1 MRVRWRRWL
10 FVRCFAGPLGPQLQ
24 LQVLWLMALG
34 DRATVYGVHR
44 WCDEACIPID
54 QSCDGVAYPP
64 CSQFF
69 SCDSCTQADA
79 ECCGCVIVCGHDV
92 HDSCPPLTRL
102 VDRVGQ
108 AGIASTV
115 LPRPGVK
122 PAPRLQHVQQGTFPR
137 VTRRATMF
145 RQRRVTMTTPSS
157 PEALGLSCSWL
168 RLVASSS
175 PSVCAVSVCV
185 GKRML
190 QTTVVAMACLK
201 LPQQHPIN
209 RTSHTPLVDGRAAA
223 IASGC
228 SPQLLCTTISDILG
242 FDAQGVQPAQ
252 AAEAP
257 LHMAREAPYRP
268 VAPSIERVVGYPAQ
282 PPAGV
287 RAPLLPHAAVQG
299 GYGARTARHSLDE
312 ELPPA

>member
-1 MRVRWRRWL
+1 MGACLVVR
-10 FVRCFAGPLGPQLQ
+10 P
-24 LQVLWLMALG
+24 
-34 DRATVYGVHR
+34 
-44 WCDEACIPID
+44 
-54 QSCDGVAYPP
+54 
-64 CSQFF
+64 
-69 SCDSCTQADA
+69 
-79 ECCGCVIVCGHDV
+79 
-92 HDSCPPLTRL
+92 
-102 VDRVGQ
+102 
-108 AGIASTV
+108 
-115 LPRPGVK
+115 
-122 PAPRLQHVQQGTFPR
+122 QHVTLGTSLR
-137 VTRRATMF
+137 VTCRATMF
-145 RQRRVTMTTPSS
+145 RQRLLTMTILSS
-157 PEALGLSCSWL
+157 PEALGSSCSSWL
-168 RLVASSS
+168 AALSS
-175 PSVCAVSVCV
+175 PLVCAASVCV

-190 QTTVVAMACLK
+190 QTTVAAMAYLS
-201 LPQQHPIN
+201 LPQQHPIS

-228 SPQLLCTTISDILG
+228 SPWLLCATISDILG

>member
-1 MRVRWRRWL
+1 MIH
-10 FVRCFAGPLGPQLQ
+10 ASG
-24 LQVLWLMALG
+24 
-34 DRATVYGVHR
+34 
-44 WCDEACIPID
+44 
-54 QSCDGVAYPP
+54 
-64 CSQFF
+64 
-69 SCDSCTQADA
+69 
-79 ECCGCVIVCGHDV
+79 
-92 HDSCPPLTRL
+92 CPPLTRL

-108 AGIASTV
+108 TGIASTV
-115 LPRPGVK
+115 LPRLGAK
-122 PAPRLQHVQQGTFPR
+122 PAPRLQHAQQGTFPR

-201 LPQQHPIN
+201 LPQQHPIS

-223 IASGC
+223 IAC
-228 SPQLLCTTISDILG
+228 SPWLLCAITSDILG
-242 FDAQGVQPAQ
+242 FDAQGAQPAQ
-252 AAEAP
+252 AVEVP
-257 LHMAREAPYRP
+257 QQPMAREAPYQP
-268 VAPSIERVVGYPAQ
+268 VAPTIERVVGYPAQ

>member
-1 MRVRWRRWL
+1 MIH
-10 FVRCFAGPLGPQLQ
+10 ASG
-24 LQVLWLMALG
+24 
-34 DRATVYGVHR
+34 
-44 WCDEACIPID
+44 
-54 QSCDGVAYPP
+54 
-64 CSQFF
+64 
-69 SCDSCTQADA
+69 
-79 ECCGCVIVCGHDV
+79 
-92 HDSCPPLTRL
+92 CPPLTRL

-115 LPRPGVK
+115 LPRPGAK
-122 PAPRLQHVQQGTFPR
+122 PAPRLQHAQQGTFPR

-157 PEALGLSCSWL
+157 PEALGSSCSWL

-287 RAPLLPHAAVQG
+287 RAPLLPRAAVQG
-299 GYGARTARHSLDE
+299 GYGARTARHSMDE